1 MGLSRPVAY
10 LSVVL
15 EIYPCIVQL
24 VALFWR
30 FFFRVTLCEEMA
42 SLSLGVLASR
52 FRAIGAL
59 VHVYHCW
66 GYGAH

>member
-1 MGLSRPVAY
+1 
-10 LSVVL
+10 
-15 EIYPCIVQL
+15 VQL

-59 VHVYHCW
+59 VHVHHCW